1 MRKEIW
7 LLSYEGEYKYVEKSI
22 KGK

>member
-7 LLSYEGEYKYVEKSI
+7 LLSYEGEYKFVEKSI